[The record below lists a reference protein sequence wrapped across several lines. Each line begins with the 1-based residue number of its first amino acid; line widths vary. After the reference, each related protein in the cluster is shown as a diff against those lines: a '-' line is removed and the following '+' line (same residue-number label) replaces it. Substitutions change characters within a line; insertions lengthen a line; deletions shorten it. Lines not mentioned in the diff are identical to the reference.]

1 MKIALYA
8 PLAGLLLVFSP
19 QIASAQSAHPCKAD
33 REKFCPDLKPGDGK
47 FGECMKQ
54 HEAELS
60 PECAAERKDRHEAWK
75 NVRANCKDDAGKFC
89 GDTEK
94 GHGAM
99 LKCLES
105 HAGELG
111 QACADALKAAPGG
124 KKS

>member
-8 PLAGLLLVFSP
+8 PLAAMLLLLSP
-19 QIASAQSAHPCKAD
+19 QLAPAQEGHPCKAD
-33 REKFCPDLKPGDGK
+33 REKFCPGIKPGDGK

-60 PECAAERKDRHEAWK
+60 PECAAERKERQKAWK
-75 NVRANCKDDAGKFC
+75 NVRVNCKADAGKLC
-89 GDTEK
+89 GDVEK
-94 GHGAM
+94 GHGGM

-105 HAGELG
+105 HASELTP
-111 QACADALKAAPGG
+111 ACSDALKQVPGG